1 MAQTVVLIII
11 TALVALTLYGT
22 SLLATKYPTVIS
34 GFKWGTTP
42 EEIEEDKTWLQKF
55 HKAMRLSAAVT
66 MAGGIAA
73 ALLESNVWFIV
84 FISVPAL
91 AASIYVTSTSPKRK
105 TGALHD
111 RRTKAVIIIC
121 VAVVMMVATPII
133 YIYNADLDVTFREE
147 RMEIAGIYGTAIRYS
162 DVAGVTECESLPAI
176 SYRSNG
182 FSLDKVNLGHFKTKN
197 GQTVRLF
204 THSKKFFIRIE
215 TKGGDCLYLS
225 KERPAATKRLYYE
238 ISRRCNGCD
247 QKGRRRALPAEQQH

>member
-1 MAQTVVLIII
+1 MAQTVVLIIL

-73 ALLESNVWFIV
+73 VLLGSNVWFIV

-111 RRTKAVIIIC
+111 RRTKAGIIIC
-121 VAVVMMVATPII
+121 VAVVMMVAAPII
-133 YIYNADLDVTFREE
+133 YICTPTW
-147 RMEIAGIYGTAIRYS
+147 M
-162 DVAGVTECESLPAI
+162 
-176 SYRSNG
+176 
-182 FSLDKVNLGHFKTKN
+182 
-197 GQTVRLF
+197 
-204 THSKKFFIRIE
+204 
-215 TKGGDCLYLS
+215 
-225 KERPAATKRLYYE
+225 
-238 ISRRCNGCD
+238 
-247 QKGRRRALPAEQQH
+247 

>member
-42 EEIEEDKTWLQKF
+42 KEIEENNTWLQKF

-84 FISVPAL
+84 FILVPAL
-91 AASIYVTSTSPKRK
+91 AASIYVAATSPKRE

-111 RRTKAVIIIC
+111 RRTKAGIIIC
-121 VAVVMMVATPII
+121 VAVVMMVAAPII
-133 YIYNADLDVTFREE
+133 YICNADLDVTFRED

-162 DVAGVTECESLPAI
+162 DVAKVTECESLPAI

-182 FSLDKVNLGHFKTKN
+182 FSLDNVNLGHFKTKN

-247 QKGRRRALPAEQQH
+247 K